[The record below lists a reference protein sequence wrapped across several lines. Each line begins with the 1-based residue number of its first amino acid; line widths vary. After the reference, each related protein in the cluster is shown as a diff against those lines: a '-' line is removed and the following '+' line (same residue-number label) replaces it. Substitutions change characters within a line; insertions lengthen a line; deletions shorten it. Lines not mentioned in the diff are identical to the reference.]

1 MIKYLGCL
9 EEYKRVSSI
18 RYWILRTEYRVTSES
33 RHMGRFEEHKKYQ
46 VFGVEKKNRVDRV
59 TSESRHMGCFGER
72 KEVFEVCLMLL
83 TGRQS
88 INTRV
93 GLIRSVQL
101 QTGFENFFRS
111 FQTSDKI
118 WRNRIWRNRKDT
130 NCWRLIAFRTIPRKL
145 SSHAIAMLGSHGD
158 KMGESWLQRVV
169 WIFPLP
175 TQLTCPRQHQ
185 SSLSLELLIRA
196 KEDRWMEE
204 YAQMLPSLEI
214 KM

>member
-1 MIKYLGCL
+1 MFWGVSKSIKCPVFNTKNWVSSNEWIQTYGTFWGA
-9 EEYKRVSSI
+9 KKVSSI
-18 RYWILRTEYRVTSES
+18 RYW
-33 RHMGRFEEHKKYQ
+33 
-46 VFGVEKKNRVDRV
+46 EKVPSTKNWVDRV

-101 QTGFENFFRS
+101 QTGFENFFTELQDFRPDLA
-111 FQTSDKI
+111 FK
-118 WRNRIWRNRKDT
+118 IWRNRKDT

-196 KEDRWMEE
+196 KEDCWMEE